1 MDYGDNP
8 SFKITRMTGM
18 ATWRTGTGN
27 FILYGTNDISNVGG
41 NDGGTDAGSLNT
53 TCLTQIFNVSNQQL
67 IGIVAY
73 KLVIIIDIMFIE

>member
-1 MDYGDNP
+1 
-8 SFKITRMTGM
+8 M
-18 ATWRTGTGN
+18 ANRNSN

-41 NDGGTDAGSLNT
+41 NDGGRHAGSLNT
-53 TCLTQIFNVSNQQL
+53 TGLTQIFNVSNQQL

>member
-41 NDGGTDAGSLNT
+41 NDGGRRRFIKHNR
-53 TCLTQIFNVSNQQL
+53 FNSN
-67 IGIVAY
+67 I
-73 KLVIIIDIMFIE
+73 